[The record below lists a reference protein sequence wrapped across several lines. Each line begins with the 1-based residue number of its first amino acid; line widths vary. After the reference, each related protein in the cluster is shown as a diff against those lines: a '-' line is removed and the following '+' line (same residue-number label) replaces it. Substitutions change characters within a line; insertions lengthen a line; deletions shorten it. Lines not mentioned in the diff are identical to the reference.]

1 MLFYVETYGLWPQLL
16 PTLSL
21 LVRSVKRS
29 LRITNLIKEKTDFTL
44 GCPNEELGLKICCAF
59 KFLVFFHN
67 LWGMGGYWKFGSTG
81 VVQIRNVTFFKEMG
95 RCRSVDDQKI
105 FLYIS

>member
-29 LRITNLIKEKTDFTL
+29 LRITNLIKEKTDFAL
-44 GCPNEELGLKICCAF
+44 GCPNEELGLEICCAL
-59 KFLVFFHN
+59 KFSL
-67 LWGMGGYWKFGSTG
+67 
-81 VVQIRNVTFFKEMG
+81 FFKPFGGWGVLEILIDRG
-95 RCRSVDDQKI
+95 WYKSESQ
-105 FLYIS
+105 